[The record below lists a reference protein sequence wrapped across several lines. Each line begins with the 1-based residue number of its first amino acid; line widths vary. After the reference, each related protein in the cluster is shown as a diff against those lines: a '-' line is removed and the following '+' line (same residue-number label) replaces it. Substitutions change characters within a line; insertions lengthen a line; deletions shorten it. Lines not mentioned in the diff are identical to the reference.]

1 MSETPQKRP
10 EDMTAWERWEMAS
23 FDPPKPPPPEQPKPE
38 AAAEPAVT
46 APAVAVPLS
55 EPEPAV
61 KLPTAEE
68 VETIYQQ
75 ARDEGYRV
83 GFDEGKQTMLA
94 EAQKLTALFGKFDE
108 TLRNIETQI
117 ADELLAL
124 SLEVARQVVR
134 ETVRLQPEAILSVV
148 REALQ
153 QLPHQHAVLY
163 LNPADAALV
172 REQLGDVLSHAGHR
186 INEDINLQRG
196 DCLLDTGNTRVDAT
210 LASRWQRVVATLGG
224 SLALTGEL
232 TDNPA
237 GDDPDAAP

>member
-23 FDPPKPPPPEQPKPE
+23 FDPPKPAPPPTPKPE
-38 AAAEPAVT
+38 PVAEPVVAEPAV
-46 APAVAVPLS
+46 APPP

-94 EAQKLTALFGKFDE
+94 EAQKLTTLFGKFDE
-108 TLRNIETQI
+108 VLRGIEMQI

-134 ETVRLQPEAILSVV
+134 ETVRLQPESILSVV

-163 LNPADAALV
+163 LNPDDAALV

-186 INEDINLQRG
+186 ISEDLNLPRG
-196 DCLLDTGNTRVDAT
+196 DCLIDTGNTRVDAT
-210 LASRWQRVVATLGG
+210 LANRWQRVVATLG
-224 SLALTGEL
+224 STLALTGESA
-232 TDNPA
+232 DNPA
-237 GDDPDAAP
+237 GNPPDAAP